1 MRGADLN
8 VAKLSPGTGEK
19 SLEGEVYIVSALA
32 SWKGDARRNPGVNS
46 ECLNTS
52 YDVCDLLNRNKHG
65 VCHQGISE
73 TLAFVLTSRLDYQT
87 G

>member
-52 YDVCDLLNRNKHG
+52 YDVCDLLNPFHRAINIEFAIK
-65 VCHQGISE
+65 VY
-73 TLAFVLTSRLDYQT
+73 LRL
-87 G
+87 

>member
-52 YDVCDLLNRNKHG
+52 YDVCDLLNPFHR
-65 VCHQGISE
+65 GINIE
-73 TLAFVLTSRLDYQT
+73 FAIKVYLRL
-87 G
+87 

>member
-8 VAKLSPGTGEK
+8 VAKLSPGTG
-19 SLEGEVYIVSALA
+19 VSALA

-52 YDVCDLLNRNKHG
+52 YDVCDLLNPFHR
-65 VCHQGISE
+65 GINIE
-73 TLAFVLTSRLDYQT
+73 FAIKVYLRL
-87 G
+87 